1 MNKKK
6 DFNKLWDSIKDTD
19 IVYDNDSSDLSKVDN
34 YESMTFEQ
42 LDNLRLASQLEYAT
56 KQLKDK
62 KLSVKVSESEL
73 NEIKEFWGNN
83 YTAKVRKF
91 LLDFIHHSEKKHK
104 I

>member
-6 DFNKLWDSIKDTD
+6 DFNTAWDSIKDEE
-19 IVYDNDSSDLSKVDN
+19 ILYDKDSPDLSKVDN
-34 YESMTFEQ
+34 YESMSFDHLE
-42 LDNLRLASQLEYAT
+42 NLRLASQLEYEE

-73 NEIKEFWGNN
+73 KEIKEFWGNN

-91 LLDFIHHSEKKHK
+91 LLDFIHHSEKKHP
-104 I
+104 